1 VTPVDEPAHPAPYGP
16 RYPTEYEADVV
27 LRDGW
32 TAHLRPIAGA
42 DADLLVS
49 FYARVSEES
58 KYYRFFAPYP
68 VLSERDVAR
77 FTQVDYSDRMA
88 LIITV
93 GDAMIGV
100 GRYERINRESA
111 EVAFLIEDAHQGR
124 GLGQLLLE
132 HLAQAAREHG
142 IHRFVAEVLP
152 DNRKMI
158 TVFTEA
164 GYKVAREFEDGLIAV
179 EFDIAPTDTSFGVMQ
194 AREQR
199 SEALSIARLLSPR
212 SVAVIGAS
220 RREGTIGNAL
230 LRNLRDSG
238 FTGPLSAVNA
248 GTDSS
253 TGTDNDVGAGADG
266 AEIDGVP
273 AYPTIREV
281 EGTVDLAV
289 VAVPA
294 EAVAEV
300 VLDCAAKGARG
311 LVVVSSGFAE
321 LGEEGR
327 TRQRHLVGLARSYG
341 MRVIGPNCLGVINT
355 DPAVSL
361 NATLSPVMPK
371 PGRVAFFC
379 QSGALGVPIL
389 ADMIGRGLGLSSFV
403 SAGNRADVSGN
414 DLMQYWYSDEA
425 TEVVLLYLESLGN
438 PRKFSRVARRLAR
451 RKPVVALKSGRATQG
466 VPLGHTVRRS
476 QLPSAT
482 IDSLFRQSGLIGVDT
497 TGELFDVAQLL
508 AHQPLP
514 RGRNVAVVSN
524 SDALTLLALDA
535 MAGCGLE
542 VAGGPRTL
550 GHDAGADEFG
560 SALAAVFADDQVDS
574 VVVIFTPPVYAGGA
588 EVAQVL
594 ASAAAGSDKPV
605 VSIFLAST
613 SVPEQLRVPD
623 GHGGAARGS
632 IPSFSSP
639 QYAVAALAKAT
650 QYAEWQRRADSTI
663 PDLPGIDAA
672 GAEDFVAGFLQRHAA
687 GAELA
692 EPDLRRLLGFYGV
705 SVLPAFPVLSAD
717 EAVARAEELDWE
729 VILKATAD
737 QWRMRPDLADIWRH
751 IHHEDDMRE
760 AWAEM
765 TETFGVASDP
775 ARAQFVVQK
784 MATPGVPVVISALED
799 VSYGPVVSFG
809 LSGVATDLLGDR
821 SYRMPPLTTADAAEM
836 VREVRAAPLL
846 YGYRGSDP
854 VDIGAIEDLL
864 HRISRLTLDLEE
876 VVRLDLRSVLASPGG
891 ATVLHASGRIA
902 PNEKP
907 RQDTAVRR
915 LAGA

>member
-1 VTPVDEPAHPAPYGP
+1 MTTPEQQPQRPAQYGPSRPVDLPPGYPA
-16 RYPTEYEADVV
+16 EYEADVV
-27 LRDGW
+27 LRDGA
-32 TAHLRPIAGA
+32 TAHLRPITPE
-42 DADLLVS
+42 DAELLVS
-49 FYARVSEES
+49 FYGRVSEQS

-68 VLSERDVAR
+68 QLSDRDVAR
-77 FTQVDYSDRMA
+77 FTQVDYRDRLA
-88 LIITV
+88 LIVTV

-100 GRYERINRESA
+100 GRYERTGRRTA

-142 IHRFVAEVLP
+142 ITRFVAEVLP

-164 GYKVAREFEDGLIAV
+164 GYKVAREFEDGVIVV

-199 SEALSIARLLSPR
+199 SEALSIARLLTPT

-238 FTGPLSAVNA
+238 FPGQIYAVNA
-248 GTDSS
+248 ESS
-253 TGTDNDVGAGADG
+253 EN
-266 AEIDGVP
+266 EIEGVP
-273 AYPTIREV
+273 AYRTIRDV
-281 EGTVDLAV
+281 NGKVDLAV
-289 VAVPA
+289 VAVRA
-294 EAVAEV
+294 EMAADV
-300 VLDCAAKGARG
+300 VLDCAAKGVRG

-321 LGEEGR
+321 IGDEGR
-327 TRQRHLVGLARSYG
+327 KLQRQLVGLARSYG
-341 MRVIGPNCLGVINT
+341 MRVIGPNALGVINT
-355 DPAVSL
+355 APGVSL
-361 NATLSPVMPK
+361 NATLSPVMPSR
-371 PGRVAFFC
+371 GRVAFFC
-379 QSGALGVPIL
+379 QSGALGVSIL
-389 ADMIGRGLGLSSFV
+389 ADMAGRGLGLSSFV

-438 PRKFSRVARRLAR
+438 PRKFSRVARRLAG
-451 RKPVVALKSGRATQG
+451 RKPVIALKSGRATQG

-476 QLPSAT
+476 QLPPAT
-482 IDSLFRQSGLIGVDT
+482 VDSLFRQSGLIGVDT
-497 TGELFDVAQLL
+497 NGELFDVAQLM

-514 RGRNVAVVSN
+514 KGRRVAIVSN
-524 SDALTLLALDA
+524 SDALTLLALDTVA
-535 MAGCGLE
+535 STGLD
-542 VAGGPRTL
+542 VAGEPRTL
-550 GHDAGADEFG
+550 NAEATAADFGA
-560 SALAAVFADDQVDS
+560 ALGEVFADDRVHS
-574 VVVIFTPPVYAGGA
+574 VVVIFTPPVQSNGA

-594 ASAAAGSDKPV
+594 AAAAAGSDKPV
-605 VSIFLAST
+605 VSTFLASR

-623 GHGGAARGS
+623 EFGGAARGS
-632 IPSFSSP
+632 IPSYSSP
-639 QYAVAALAKAT
+639 QYAVGALAKVT
-650 QYAEWQRRADSTI
+650 QYAEWRRRADSRI
-663 PDLPGIDAA
+663 PDLPGVDTAA
-672 GAEDFVAGFLQRHAA
+672 AEAFVTEFLQRHPK
-687 GAELA
+687 GAEL
-692 EPDLRRLLGFYGV
+692 DDDDRQRLLSFYDI

-717 EAVARAEELDWE
+717 EAVARAAELGFE

-751 IHHEDDMRE
+751 IHDEDDMRQ

-765 TETFGVASDP
+765 TSTFGVASDP

-784 MATPGVPVVISALED
+784 MAPPGVPVVISAQED
-799 VSYGPVVSFG
+799 VSFGPVVSFG

-821 SYRMPPLTTADAAEM
+821 SYRMPPLTTTDAAEM

-854 VDIGAIEDLL
+854 VDIAAIENLL
-864 HRISRLTLDLEE
+864 HRVARLTLELEE
-876 VVRLDLRSVLASPGG
+876 VVRLDLRSVLVSIDS
-891 ATVLHASGRIA
+891 ATVLDTSIRIA

-907 RQDTAVRR
+907 RQDTPARR
-915 LAGA
+915 LT